1 MVEACGGVLR
11 SEVNGL
17 GDLMSLFCVVIL
29 VFYIYFFNYTPTGV
43 VPPCWNACLY
53 SSVHA
58 CTAVYTLAADGAG
71 FDTTKKN

>member
-29 VFYIYFFNYTPTGV
+29 VFYIYFLTTRPRRLC
-43 VPPCWNACLY
+43 PPAGMLVY
-53 SSVHA
+53 
-58 CTAVYTLAADGAG
+58 TAVYTLAADGAG